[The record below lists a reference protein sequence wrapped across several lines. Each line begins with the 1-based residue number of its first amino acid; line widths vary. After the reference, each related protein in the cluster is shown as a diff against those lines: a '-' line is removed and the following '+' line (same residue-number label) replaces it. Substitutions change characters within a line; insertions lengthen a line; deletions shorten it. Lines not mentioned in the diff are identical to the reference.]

1 VHLASSRVG
10 SDGARRAGFPSGLDR
25 QDDARARYARSL
37 AAPFGSRPTRRRTTA
52 LVLAVL
58 AALAIHRS
66 VPGSAKS
73 TDSRPALPNAD
84 ARHEPSA
91 PGLLVLDDSLEPLSP
106 ECARPEADDDHVEA
120 LARFSAG
127 RSLEWNRQF
136 AQALRHYQRALR
148 YDPESKAVAESA
160 VRLGVQLDRLDEA
173 VRLAQKVPEAGW
185 LSPVVWMKLGVHL
198 TKKGDFARAA
208 TMYENALTA
217 RAESPPA
224 AGEVA
229 LWLELARLYYL
240 LDEHAKSAD
249 CFARVREG
257 FQHPD
262 RFGLDDA
269 TRRGLLGDPGV
280 TYGLMGNSFLRAERF
295 DEAVAA
301 FERSHQFQPD
311 AARLHYNRARVAART
326 GKPAEAL
333 DKLQAAFEE
342 GLAGEGVAP
351 YRLLAQVLED
361 LGKESELVE
370 RLEKLRAD
378 DAENVPLGYFLA
390 ETYHKAEHFDK
401 AEALYRELVAKTPTV
416 TAYRALV
423 GIGRQTGRLEA
434 LFDVLGEA
442 AAQGVASGS
451 FGNEGESIAD
461 DAELT
466 RALIEIARKRRAD
479 APGSFGFGPALGTAL
494 LALEANEFE
503 AANEF
508 FDLTVQ
514 ADPGRA
520 SETLL
525 IWGLGLLAQER
536 YDMAA
541 QVFRRGI
548 DGDVL
553 PDDNPVLHFYLSG
566 ALELDGRT
574 DEALAA
580 ARKAAELDPKSPR
593 FLSRVAWI
601 LYRNDRHEEA
611 AERYARLIEQFD
623 GEFGSAEVR
632 QVLRESRLVLSNLA
646 VLDDDFPKA
655 ERWLQEVLDEFPDDV
670 AALNDLG
677 YLWADENVHLER
689 AHRMLRRAVEGDPD
703 NAAYRDSLGWVLH
716 RLGRHEEAVAE
727 LEKAAAGDE
736 PDPVILDHLGDA
748 YHAAQQPDKAR
759 QAWKRALPL
768 FQEDNDADM
777 VKTIQEKLA
786 ENP

>member
-1 VHLASSRVG
+1 
-10 SDGARRAGFPSGLDR
+10 
-25 QDDARARYARSL
+25 
-37 AAPFGSRPTRRRTTA
+37 
-52 LVLAVL
+52 VLAVL
-58 AALAIHRS
+58 VAPG
-66 VPGSAKS
+66 VPRPVRGSATS
-73 TDSRPALPNAD
+73 PDRRPAPPEAG
-84 ARHEPSA
+84 ARDEPSA

-106 ECARPEADDDHVEA
+106 ERARTEAEDDRVEA

-127 RSLEWNRQF
+127 RTLEWNRRF
-136 AQALRHYQRALR
+136 APALRHYQRAAR
-148 YDPESKAVAESA
+148 YDPGSKTLAESA
-160 VRLGVQLDRLDEA
+160 VRLAVRLDRLDEA
-173 VRLAQKVPEAGW
+173 VRLAQRVHDAGW
-185 LSPVVWMKLGVHL
+185 LSPAVWMKLGLHL
-198 TKKGDFARAA
+198 TKQGDFARAA
-208 TMYENALTA
+208 TMYESALAARGKIPPNA
-217 RAESPPA
+217 
-224 AGEVA
+224 GDVA
-229 LWLELARLYYL
+229 LSLELARLYYL
-240 LDEHAKSAD
+240 LDEYAKSAD

-257 FQHPD
+257 FEHPD

-301 FERSHQFQPD
+301 FERSHRLEPD
-311 AARLHYNRARVAART
+311 AARLHYHLARVAARS
-326 GKPAEAL
+326 GKPAQAL

-351 YRLLAQVLED
+351 YRLLGEVLED

-390 ETYHKAEHFDK
+390 ETYHEAEQFDK

-423 GIGRQTGRLEA
+423 GISRRTGRLEA
-434 LFDVLGEA
+434 LFDVLAEA
-442 AAQGVASGS
+442 AAHGVASGS
-451 FGNEGESIAD
+451 FGEEGESIAH
-461 DAELT
+461 DAELA
-466 RALIEIARKRRAD
+466 RDLIEIARTRRAD
-479 APGSFGFGPALGTAL
+479 APDRFGFGPALGTAL
-494 LALEANEFE
+494 LALDAKEFE

-508 FDLTVQ
+508 FDVAVQ
-514 ADPGRA
+514 ADPDRA

-525 IWGLGLLAQER
+525 VWGLGLLAQER

-541 QVFRRGI
+541 RVFRRGI

-566 ALELDGRT
+566 ALELDDRT

-593 FLSRVAWI
+593 FQSRVAWI
-601 LYRNDRHEEA
+601 LYRTERHEEA
-611 AERYARLIEQFD
+611 AAAYARLIEEFD
-623 GEFGSAEVR
+623 DEFDSAEVR

-646 VLDDDFPKA
+646 VLDDDLPEA

-670 AALNDLG
+670 GALNDLG
-677 YLWADENVHLER
+677 YLWADENVHLQR

-703 NAAYRDSLGWVLH
+703 NVAYRDSLGWALF

-748 YHAAQQPDKAR
+748 YRAAEQPDKAKET
-759 QAWKRALPL
+759 WKRALTL
-768 FQEDNDADM
+768 FQENNDAEM
-777 VKTIQEKLA
+777 AKTVKQKLT